1 MSTNYLRFACA
12 ATVSAALTVV
22 AAAFGQ
28 APGYDLLLKGGHVID
43 ARNRIS
49 AIRDVAMKDGRI
61 AAIAAN
67 IDPKTALKVVDVSG
81 LYVTPG
87 LVDIHFHGYAGG
99 TYPRGIYP
107 DGFTFRTGVTTVAD
121 AGSAGWRTFEDFK
134 TRVIDRS
141 RTRVLAFLNIV
152 GYGIAGA
159 ERENDLKDMEVKPT
173 ADLALKHKG
182 LIVGI
187 KSAHYAGP
195 EWDPYIRSVEAGK
208 IADIPVMVDF
218 GSARV
223 RTIAELFTKIFR
235 PGDIYTHCYAGGGRG
250 EILDGKVNPAIFV
263 AQKKGIIFDIGHG
276 GGSFVFRTAV
286 QAFKEGFYPDSI
298 STDYHINSMN
308 AGMKDMLNVMSK
320 FLALGMSLDDVI
332 AKSTWNPAREIKQ
345 EQLGHLSVGAIAD
358 VAVLRLEKGKFG
370 YADQFGARLS
380 GSQRLTAE
388 MTLKD
393 GKVVYDLNALS
404 GTDWNT
410 LPPNYGATGDSRWDA
425 YAPAGRGGR
434 SNQRN

>member
-1 MSTNYLRFACA
+1 
-12 ATVSAALTVV
+12 
-22 AAAFGQ
+22 
-28 APGYDLLLKGGHVID
+28 
-43 ARNRIS
+43 
-49 AIRDVAMKDGRI
+49 
-61 AAIAAN
+61 
-67 IDPKTALKVVDVSG
+67 
-81 LYVTPG
+81 
-87 LVDIHFHGYAGG
+87 
-99 TYPRGIYP
+99 
-107 DGFTFRTGVTTVAD
+107 
-121 AGSAGWRTFEDFK
+121 
-134 TRVIDRS
+134 
-141 RTRVLAFLNIV
+141 
-152 GYGIAGA
+152 
-159 ERENDLKDMEVKPT
+159 MEVKPT

-223 RTIAELFTKIFR
+223 RTIAELFTKHFR

-250 EILDGKVNPAIFV
+250 EIIDGKVNPAIFA

-298 STDYHINSMN
+298 STDHHVNSMN
-308 AGMKDMLNVMSK
+308 AGMKDMPNVMSK

-332 AKSTWNPAREIKQ
+332 ARSTWNPAREIKQ

-358 VAVLRLEKGKFG
+358 VAVLRVEKGKFG

-380 GSQRLTAE
+380 GSERLSAE

-404 GTDWNT
+404 GPDWNT

-425 YAPAGRGGR
+425 YAPAGRGR
-434 SNQRN
+434 SNQRH